1 LAISPSNAAF
11 SLDAATLTVVHPS
24 RGGRTAVFEVVPP
37 VAASGVSSRVVNHR
51 IPMINSTPAMI
62 AAMIGTALL
71 RLRAPD
77 G

>member
-1 LAISPSNAAF
+1 
-11 SLDAATLTVVHPS
+11 
-24 RGGRTAVFEVVPP
+24 
-37 VAASGVSSRVVNHR
+37 VSSRVVNHR